1 MTYRFL
7 PWSRRGLAASI
18 ATPDTGDAS
27 TSEVAAFTVGV
38 RLNDAAPI
46 TTRLRINGPGDVT
59 GIDSRVIIRTDPE
72 RYVAD
77 FEPNNLV
84 SIEFDQPD
92 LPWMFTPAAAD
103 AQERLRP
110 WLVLV
115 VVEDRKGVTIGVR
128 SDSPL
133 PTLTISSP
141 AGAADEL
148 PDLAE
153 SWAWAHTQLITEQD
167 DADQIADEV
176 EHGHDLNLSRLI
188 CPRRLVPGR
197 RYFACLVPAFE
208 VGRVAGLGGEPTE
221 GLGLAPAWRRDDSA
235 VTLPLYF
242 HWEFGTSNGGS
253 DFEDLVDRLEARE
266 VPEGA
271 GTLPMFVG
279 AAGDG
284 IGQLTPDEPGA
295 VLGMEGALR
304 PLSLSEPSLDD
315 VSQPMVDDL
324 RARLNASS
332 EHLAAGTPDGGP
344 PIGPPLYGS
353 YHIATH
359 ELGQPDGVAWFDE
372 LNVDPRLRT
381 AAAVGTSIVQTH
393 QEELMDEAWAQVG
406 DVIAAN
412 EAINRAALSNA
423 AASSAFRR
431 HIVPLSEDG
440 VFAITAPSHTRV
452 VMSGGTVR
460 RAVAKSRIPDAT
472 VDPAFRRASSP
483 QNRILKR
490 AARRTGADVDRN
502 GAVRVDIVGRID
514 DGTLTL
520 DDLGTAPDGVV
531 RTLALEEL
539 DTTGSTV
546 DMTPIGGV
554 GSVAGQLVRAVNE
567 ETAGLPGDG
576 ADPPLRPR
584 KGLTAGG
591 LLTHDH
597 VLGVKSA
604 LGRDTS
610 QLAARV
616 IAAVAN
622 HRAPPGSRGIVLVK
636 RGDALVPVTPGPNS
650 TGPILPLPNRSST
663 TIRSF
668 GSALREFS
676 TAFEADLPI
685 NQQPSLGLTD
695 LRTRLL
701 AANEPG
707 RVAVRRLAS
716 RVHRGGHEADDPF
729 DPIMAGPKFVAP
741 LHEALAE
748 KSPDHFLPGIGA
760 IEPNSFVVVETNPR
774 FVESFLVGANHEM
787 NHELLWR
794 EYPTDRRGT
803 PFRHFWGRADIGP
816 DIDPIHR
823 WDRTTS
829 IGGNLLGG
837 PGNPIVLLIRAEL
850 LHHYPNTVIYAAPG
864 LAGSFALDTDPA
876 HRKDPIVIGRL
887 PPDVTFVMLPITK
900 DELIADPGYYIVFQ
914 EQPTELRFGLDRASA
929 GQPDIGDLTVWD
941 DLTWGHADTF
951 EGEHLRIAG
960 NPLASVPIIEGA
972 QFGRNSSDFAR
983 ILLQRPVM
991 VAFHADALLG
1001 DLA

>member
-18 ATPDTGDAS
+18 TNPDTADGATP
-27 TSEVAAFTVGV
+27 EVAAFTVGV

-46 TTRLRINGPGDVT
+46 TTQLRVNGPGDVT
-59 GIDSRVIIRTDPE
+59 GVDARVIIRTDPE

-92 LPWMFTPAAAD
+92 LPWMFTPAAAN
-103 AQERLRP
+103 AEQRLRP
-110 WLVLV
+110 WMVLV
-115 VVEDRKGVTIGVR
+115 VVEDRQGVTIGVR
-128 SDSPL
+128 ADSPL
-133 PTLTISSP
+133 PVLHIASP
-141 AGAADEL
+141 AGGADEL

-153 SWAWAHTQLITEQD
+153 SWAWAHVQVITEND
-167 DADQIADEV
+167 DADEIADEV

-188 CPRRLVPGR
+188 CPRRLIPGR

-208 VGRVAGLGGEPTE
+208 VGRIAGLGGEPPA
-221 GLGLAPAWRRDDSA
+221 GLGLEPAWTSNDSA

-266 VPEGA
+266 LPDDA
-271 GTLPMFVG
+271 GTVPMFVG

-284 IGQLTPDEPGA
+284 IGPLEPDVHGA

-304 PLSLSEPSLDD
+304 PLTLDEPSLDD
-315 VSQPMVDDL
+315 VAQQLRDDL
-324 RARLNASS
+324 RLRLNAPS
-332 EHLAAGTPDGGP
+332 EHLATGTPDGGP

-353 YHIATH
+353 YHVATH
-359 ELGQPDGVAWFDE
+359 EIGEQAGVEWFDE

-381 AAAVGTSIVQTH
+381 AAAIGASIVRTH

-412 EAINRAALSNA
+412 EALNRAALSNA

-431 HIVPLSEDG
+431 HVVPLSDDR
-440 VFAITAPSHTRV
+440 VFAVTAPSHARV
-452 VMSGGTVR
+452 VTAGGTVH
-460 RAVAKSRIPDAT
+460 RAVTQSRIPDAMA
-472 VDPAFRRASSP
+472 DPAFRRVSSP
-483 QNRILKR
+483 QNRMLKR
-490 AARRTGADVDRN
+490 SARRTGAAVDVN
-502 GAVRVDIVGRID
+502 GAVRIDIVGRID
-514 DGTLTL
+514 DGSLTL
-520 DDLGTAPDGVV
+520 DDLSAVPDGVE
-531 RTLALEEL
+531 RTLALDEL
-539 DTTGSTV
+539 DTTGSNV
-546 DMTPIGGV
+546 DMTLIGGV
-554 GSVAGQLVRAVNE
+554 GTVPGPLVRAVSE
-567 ETAGLPGDG
+567 ETARIRSDR
-576 ADPPLRPR
+576 ADRPLVPR
-584 KGLTAGG
+584 QDLLEGG
-591 LLTHDH
+591 LLTADH
-597 VLGVKSA
+597 IDGVTSA
-604 LGRDTS
+604 LARQKS
-610 QLAARV
+610 QLATRV
-616 IAAVAN
+616 IAAVAT
-622 HRAPPGSRGIVLVK
+622 HRAPRGSRGIVLDTR
-636 RGDALVPVTPGPNS
+636 RGGFVPAIPGPR
-650 TGPILPLPNRSST
+650 TRGPILPLPDRSVT
-663 TIRSF
+663 TLKRF

-676 TAFEADLPI
+676 KAFESDLAVEP
-685 NQQPSLGLTD
+685 QPPLGLPD

-701 AANEPG
+701 SANDP
-707 RVAVRRLAS
+707 RLVAVRRLES
-716 RVHRGGHEADDPF
+716 RIGRGGRVSDDPF
-729 DPIMAGPKFVAP
+729 DPIMAGPDFVAP

-760 IEPNSFVVVETNPR
+760 IEPNSFVMVETNPR

-794 EYPTDRRGT
+794 KYPTDRRGT
-803 PFRHFWGRADIGP
+803 PFRHFWGRSDIGP

-823 WDRTTS
+823 WDRTAS
-829 IGGNLLGG
+829 IGRNLLGG
-837 PGNPIVLLIRAEL
+837 TVNPIVLLIRAEL
-850 LHHYPNTVIYAAPG
+850 LQHYPNTIIYAAPA

-876 HRKDPIVIGRL
+876 HRKDPVVIGKL

-914 EQPTELRFGLDRASA
+914 EQPTELRFGLDRSHAD
-929 GQPDIGDLTVWD
+929 QPAAVDLTTWD
-941 DLTWGHADTF
+941 DLTWGHAGTL
-951 EGEHLRIAG
+951 EGDHLKIADNALG
-960 NPLASVPIIEGA
+960 SVPIIEGA

-991 VAFHADALLG
+991 VAFHADVLLG